1 MDFLL
6 PDDDTMEKMAS
17 EYAKARRK
25 ASVLECKKDNG
36 DYSYAASH
44 EIKNK
49 INEVKFSQNA
59 DGGTNADNGTNVDN
73 GLNGGDNASGTGNGS
88 NGTSDIGTDVP
99 NGLNGGDPA
108 PTEEELREAAIMQRR
123 VRNTAVI
130 LMLIKSLKK

>member
-49 INEVKFSQNA
+49 NNEVKFSQNA
-59 DGGTNADNGTNVDN
+59 DDGTNADN
-73 GLNGGDNASGTGNGS
+73 GLNGGDNASGTENGS

>member
-6 PDDDTMEKMAS
+6 PDDDTMEKMAC
-17 EYAKARRK
+17 EYAKARRM
-25 ASVLECKKDNG
+25 ASVLECKKDSG
-36 DYSYAASH
+36 DCSYAASH

-59 DGGTNADNGTNVDN
+59 DEGINADNGTN
-73 GLNGGDNASGTGNGS
+73 GGDNAGGTENGS
-88 NGTSDIGTDVP
+88 NGTGDNGTDVP
-99 NGLNGGDPA
+99 NGLTNGSDPT

-130 LMLIKSLKK
+130 LMFLKSLKK